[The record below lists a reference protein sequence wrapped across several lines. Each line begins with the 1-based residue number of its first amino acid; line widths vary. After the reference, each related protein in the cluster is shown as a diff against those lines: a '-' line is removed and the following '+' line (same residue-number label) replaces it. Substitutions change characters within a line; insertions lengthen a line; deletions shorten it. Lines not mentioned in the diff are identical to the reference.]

1 MARKSLGGRPVG
13 RALGQRLLTAAGQSS
28 HGHLVSVV
36 SSSPI
41 LTRPPPPSSLR
52 MFQKQ
57 EHAASLG
64 ISVTEESGILT
75 L

>member
-1 MARKSLGGRPVG
+1 MG

-41 LTRPPPPSSLR
+41 LTCPPTLPPPNEFFKNVPETRACSQPGNLCYRGEWDPSPLR
-52 MFQKQ
+52 K
-57 EHAASLG
+57 
-64 ISVTEESGILT
+64 
-75 L
+75 

>member
-1 MARKSLGGRPVG
+1 MG

-41 LTRPPPPSSLR
+41 LTCPPSPPRMSSLR

-64 ISVTEESGILT
+64 ISVTEESGILA